1 MKHEPWKHA
10 DMAAWEHG
18 ISNSQPQHPFS
29 GGTAVA
35 NRESGA
41 HRGVLLGLR
50 GVSTEGDHHWIGQKK
65 MVLEM
70 GFKILSWTA
79 RRVMF
84 PVKRLENI
92 PDSAPSPSFRQK
104 IVQELCSHRFD
115 AFPRLGHFG
124 RSKRQSIGRHGN
136 SVFVIRLPL
145 ASIFHPGRIIF
156 AVFVSA
162 ASNQQPTSC
171 PPPAAQLMSWAELLM

>member
-104 IVQELCSHRFD
+104 IVQELCSHTFD
-115 AFPRLGHFG
+115 AFPRLGRLVGARGSRLADMAKVFSSSG
-124 RSKRQSIGRHGN
+124 FPWLPSSIL
-136 SVFVIRLPL
+136 V
-145 ASIFHPGRIIF
+145 ASSSPCLCQQP
-156 AVFVSA
+156 AT
-162 ASNQQPTSC
+162 SNQPRAPRQ
-171 PPPAAQLMSWAELLM
+171 QRN